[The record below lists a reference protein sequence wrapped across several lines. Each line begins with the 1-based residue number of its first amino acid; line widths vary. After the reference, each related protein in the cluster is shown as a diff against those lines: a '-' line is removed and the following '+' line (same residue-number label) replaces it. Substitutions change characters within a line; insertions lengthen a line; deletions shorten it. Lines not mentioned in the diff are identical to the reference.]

1 MLTSANSPRRVIL
14 SARRLILLATVAGL
28 GAATLVA
35 GAGDPN
41 RGILPAVSTAT
52 AETAQRPVGFV
63 MPIGNA

>member
-41 RGILPAVSTAT
+41 RGILPAVSTAP
-52 AETAQRPVGFV
+52 ETAQRPVGFV